1 MCATVHIRLCTLRV
15 VCNQVV
21 FLSGV
26 DEEAAVVRAVRV
38 LAGFLLCGS
47 GDVFDL
53 PVPCAAQMAL
63 DGAD

>member
-1 MCATVHIRLCTLRV
+1 
-15 VCNQVV
+15 VV